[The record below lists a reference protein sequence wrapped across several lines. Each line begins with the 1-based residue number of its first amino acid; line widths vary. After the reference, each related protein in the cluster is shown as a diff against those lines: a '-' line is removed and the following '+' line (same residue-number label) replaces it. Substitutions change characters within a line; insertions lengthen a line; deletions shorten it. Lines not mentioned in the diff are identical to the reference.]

1 MKIHSYPLLA
11 MLAFVLFA
19 ACSATPEVYDLKC
32 EGLTEPLGIDSDMP
46 HFSWKTRCDK
56 TMTQVAY
63 QIEVASSA
71 DKLLAGEA
79 DLWQSG
85 QVASAEQVMVP
96 YSGAPSHHGSNAGG
110 GSGCGTTTAHRH
122 GAVRSGSASESST
135 KSKDDTSVPLRAIPP
150 L

>member
-1 MKIHSYPLLA
+1 MQKHIYPILA
-11 MLAFVLFA
+11 MLAFFLFA

-71 DKLLAGEA
+71 DKLLR
-79 DLWQSG
+79 S
-85 QVASAEQVMVP
+85 SYRHP
-96 YSGAPSHHGSNAGG
+96 GAPS
-110 GSGCGTTTAHRH
+110 
-122 GAVRSGSASESST
+122 
-135 KSKDDTSVPLRAIPP
+135 
-150 L
+150 